1 MSTGVRIPKA
11 IRDGHL
17 DATYLNRVRDQ
28 PFRCPPEMP
37 PTVNDTATA
46 TATTALANLESSLSE
61 IFLAVGDFLEFNA
74 RTSSLYPPVSHPR

>member
-1 MSTGVRIPKA
+1 
-11 IRDGHL
+11 
-17 DATYLNRVRDQ
+17 
-28 PFRCPPEMP
+28 MP